1 MKKII
6 NGFLKKEVQRFGLSM
21 AGLILCLIAVSVI
34 PEVRPLLPVFA
45 VVFSAIIILALSV
58 SVVRFLQIKADIHS
72 LSDNETI
79 MLEQQYTTE
88 HLVYK
93 VAYGEIHLLHDFIIS
108 RNKSRLIV
116 IPLSR
121 IEKVDERFR
130 REGVHRVPYIT
141 FVLDTGK
148 HIPVDFSSRHCKDG
162 EPVIN
167 WLIERIGIEKV
178 DRGTEKPSLLR

>member
-79 MLEQQYTTE
+79 MFNILQNTQSIKSHMEKFTCSM
-88 HLVYK
+88 
-93 VAYGEIHLLHDFIIS
+93 ILL
-108 RNKSRLIV
+108 
-116 IPLSR
+116 
-121 IEKVDERFR
+121 
-130 REGVHRVPYIT
+130 
-141 FVLDTGK
+141 
-148 HIPVDFSSRHCKDG
+148 
-162 EPVIN
+162 
-167 WLIERIGIEKV
+167 
-178 DRGTEKPSLLR
+178 

>member
-6 NGFLKKEVQRFGLSM
+6 NGFLKKEVQRFGLYV
-21 AGLILCLIAVSVI
+21 AGLILCLIAVSFI

-45 VVFSAIIILALSV
+45 VAFSVIIILALSV
-58 SVVRFLQIKADIHS
+58 SVARFLQSKTHS

-88 HLVYK
+88 HPVYK

-108 RNKSRLIV
+108 RNKSRLVV

-130 REGVHRVPYIT
+130 RVGVRRVPYIT

-148 HIPVDFSSRHCKDG
+148 HISVDFSSRHYKDG

-167 WLIERIGIEKV
+167 WLIERIGMEKV
-178 DRGTEKPSLLR
+178 ERGTEKPSLLR